1 MTKRIFFLLAA
12 FLLLGGMAAVTAQN
26 RPGERRSIIYY
37 TPKQHSHSST
47 VWIDD
52 IRFGPR
58 RTVVTMHYL
67 RARGGANLSPST
79 RLICHL
85 KGGRTRVLTLQATRG
100 ISMTKDRYTQLGR
113 GEVFQACFPALPPAE
128 TAKIKRVDF
137 MEDPSGLAGG
147 NVFNITGVKINK
159 KHCVIR

>member
-1 MTKRIFFLLAA
+1 MTKRILLLLAS
-12 FLLLGGMAAVTAQN
+12 FLFIGVTAVVSAQN
-26 RPGERRSIIYY
+26 RPVERQSIIYY
-37 TPKQHSHSST
+37 TPKQHSQNST

-52 IRFGPR
+52 IQFGPR

-67 RARGGANLSPST
+67 RAGGGANLSPST

-85 KGGRTRVLTLQATRG
+85 KGGRTRVLTLRATRG

-147 NVFNITGVKINK
+147 NVFNITGIKINK
-159 KHCVIR
+159 KHRVIR